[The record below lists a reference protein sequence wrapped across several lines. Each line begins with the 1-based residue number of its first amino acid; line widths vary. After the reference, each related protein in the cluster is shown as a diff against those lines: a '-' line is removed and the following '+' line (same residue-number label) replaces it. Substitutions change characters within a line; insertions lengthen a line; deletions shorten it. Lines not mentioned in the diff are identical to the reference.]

1 MNSLE
6 NISFEKL
13 SKIYSK
19 YFTLGYLNTNLS
31 DKLACI
37 ALTCYITNEVKKKN
51 KNLTCYDVLLK
62 VAKDS
67 GEIEKKTFLKSLAAI
82 CEDYMYGYSISRF
95 WSFSERNA
103 QATQNLIRQILSILI
118 DF

>member
-1 MNSLE
+1 MNNLE
-6 NISFEKL
+6 SISFEKL
-13 SKIYSK
+13 CKVYTK
-19 YFTLGYLNTNLS
+19 YFTLGYLNANMS

-67 GEIEKKTFLKSLAAI
+67 GEIEKRTFLKSLAAI
-82 CEDYMYGYSISRF
+82 CEDYMYGCTVF
-95 WSFSERNA
+95 PDFGVHTKEMPK
-103 QATQNLIRQILSILI
+103 QLKILL
-118 DF
+118 DKYCPF

>member
-19 YFTLGYLNTNLS
+19 YFTLGYLNINLS

-37 ALTCYITNEVKKKN
+37 ALTCYITNEVRKKN
-51 KNLTCYDVLLK
+51 KKLTCYDVLLK
-62 VAKDS
+62 VANDA
-67 GEIEKKTFLKSLAAI
+67 GEVEKNTFLKSLAAI
-82 CEDYMYGYSISRF
+82 CEDYMYGCEVF
-95 WSFSERNA
+95 PDFGVPVKEMPK
-103 QATQNLIRQILSILI
+103 QLKILL
-118 DF
+118 DKYCPF

>member
-13 SKIYSK
+13 NKIYSK

-51 KNLTCYDVLLK
+51 KKLTCYDVLLK
-62 VAKDS
+62 VASDA
-67 GEIEKKTFLKSLAAI
+67 GEVEKNTFLKSLATI
-82 CEDYMYGYSISRF
+82 CEDYMYGCEVF
-95 WSFSERNA
+95 PDFGVPPKEMPK
-103 QATQNLIRQILSILI
+103 QLKILL
-118 DF
+118 DKYCPF